1 MWRYLSIMIFCLCI
15 PRVCFSAGRVLYGDV
30 RNEVGDPLGYV
41 DVEEKRTGV
50 SFFCDGNGRFSL
62 DLPSDTVREVELFF
76 SFVGYQSQSRVVRLE
91 RDTTTIRVVMKAAL
105 NEIGQVDVVGQARQE
120 TTTENLSVQVSKT
133 MPNANGDGIIGVVTA
148 QPGVSSTNELSSQYS
163 VRGGNYDENCVYV
176 NSIEVYRP
184 QLVRNGEQE
193 GLSFMNPDLVE
204 SVSFS
209 SGGFSPEYGD
219 RMSSVLDIKYKT
231 PTSFEGSAS
240 VSFLGASAYV
250 GTSSSRFSQ
259 LHGFRY
265 KTSSYLL
272 NSLETKG
279 EYDPKFLDYQ
289 TYLTFDISSKWKLS
303 FLGNLSRNKYD
314 FIPKSRSTNLGTVSE
329 AYNAYFD
336 FDGQEKDLFSTYF
349 GAFTLSF
356 NPKSSLTLDFIASS
370 FRSIEHVSYDI
381 SSAYIFRE
389 LLLNGTLGAELGSGI
404 FHEHSRNFFDGTVS
418 NISHKG
424 MLKLKRNTVKWGLS
438 FQLENLGETVDEWE
452 KRDSAGYS
460 IPLDP
465 ERMSLY
471 SNLSG
476 DLHMLSHR
484 ISGFLQDAYTIRS
497 GSKRFV
503 ILGGARFSYWDYNER
518 LDVSPRASFAFFPA
532 KSSWVFRVATGIYH
546 QALMFKEVKKEV
558 YENGNQTIILNKNV
572 KTPRSSQIIL
582 SSDYYFKKWNHPFK
596 LTGELYF
603 KYIDRIIPYRVD
615 NLKLTYLGENRADGF
630 AFGGDV
636 KLFGEFVPGTDSWI
650 SVSLLNTKENVYGD
664 GYGYMPRPTD
674 QRYNVSMF
682 FQDYFPDLERLK
694 FNIKFVWAGGYP
706 FRSPYSGFEGQVFR
720 MTSYKRVDVGVAYQL
735 EKGVDA
741 VMSKKAF
748 SWMKTLSL
756 NLDVFNLLGN
766 SNVNSYYW
774 IPMANGEQMTV
785 PNFLTGRLFNLRLAV
800 SF

>member
-1 MWRYLSIMIFCLCI
+1 MWRYLSIMIFCSCI
-15 PRVCFSAGRVLYGDV
+15 PWVCFSEGRVVNGVV
-30 RNEVGDPLGYV
+30 RNEAGESLGFV

-50 SFFCDGNGRFSL
+50 SMFCDEAGRFSL
-62 DLPSDTVREVELFF
+62 DFPSDTVQTVEILF
-76 SFVGYQSQSRVVRLE
+76 SLIGYQPVTRMVHLSG
-91 RDTTTIRVVMKAAL
+91 DTMNISVVMKESF
-105 NEIGQVDVVGQARQE
+105 NQIDQIEVVGQAKQE
-120 TTTENLSVQVSKT
+120 TTSENLSVKVTKTIPHVS
-133 MPNANGDGIIGVVTA
+133 GDGIIGVVTT
-148 QPGVSSTNELSSQYS
+148 QPGVSTTNELSSQYS

-184 QLVRNGEQE
+184 QLIRSGEQE
-193 GLSFMNPDLVE
+193 GLSFMNPDLVQ

-231 PTSFEGSAS
+231 PSSFEGSAS

-250 GTSSSRFSQ
+250 GSSSSRFSQ

-272 NSLETKG
+272 NSLETRG

-289 TYLTFDISSKWKLS
+289 TYLTYSFSSKWKLS
-303 FLGNLSRNKYD
+303 FLGNLSRNIYN
-314 FIPKSRSTNLGTVSE
+314 FIPKSRSTNLGTMAES
-329 AYNAYFD
+329 YNVRFN
-336 FDGQEKDLFSTYF
+336 FDGQERDLFSTCF
-349 GAFTLSF
+349 GAFTLTF
-356 NPKSSLTLDFIASS
+356 HPSSPLTLDFIASS
-370 FRSIEHVSYDI
+370 FRSIEHVTYDI
-381 SSAYIFRE
+381 ASTYDFHE
-389 LLLNGTLGAELGSGI
+389 LFQDGTLGAKLGSGN
-404 FHEHSRNFFDGTVS
+404 FHEHSRNAFDGTVS

-424 MLKLKRNTVKWGLS
+424 MLKLNRNTVKWGLS
-438 FQLENLGETVDEWE
+438 FQLESLGESVSEWE

-460 IPLDP
+460 LPLNPD
-465 ERMSLY
+465 RMSLY

-484 ISGFLQDAYTIRS
+484 VSGFVQDAYTIRS
-497 GSKRFV
+497 GSRRFV
-503 ILGGARFSYWDYNER
+503 ILGGLRFSYWDFNEQI
-518 LDVSPRASFAFFPA
+518 DVSPRASFAFFPA

-558 YENGNQTIILNKNV
+558 VEENGNHVVVLNRDV
-572 KTPRSSQIIL
+572 LTPRSSQIIL
-582 SSDYYFKKWNHPFK
+582 ASDYYFRKWNRPFK
-596 LTGELYF
+596 LTGELYY

-615 NLKLTYLGENRADGF
+615 NMKLTYRGENCADGF

-650 SVSLLNTKENVYGD
+650 SVSLMNTEENVYGD
-664 GYGYMPRPTD
+664 GCGYFPRPTD
-674 QRYNVSMF
+674 QRYNFSMF
-682 FQDYFPDLERLK
+682 FQDYVPDFEKLK

-706 FRSPYSGFEGQVFR
+706 FRSPYPGSNRVFR
-720 MTSYKRVDVGVAYQL
+720 MTSYKRVDIGVAYQF
-735 EKGVDA
+735 ERGVDA
-741 VMSKKAF
+741 IMSKKAF

-774 IPMANGEQMTV
+774 IPMANGDQKPV
-785 PNFLTGRLFNLRLAV
+785 PNYLTGRLFNLKLAV
-800 SF
+800 YF